1 MEERKGLINWIKAHK
16 KELIIAGI
24 SVGTLIMIILGIENQ
39 KSIAIVW
46 DSLRKT
52 LKQPT
57 TKVPVPVTKATVEIP
72 LEPIQKVITAV
83 ASNSGSLPFEVSRH
97 IRNLP
102 DGWHASAEKIAEAL
116 NNGIILMDGQT
127 GVDSYMKG
135 GVAA

>member
-24 SVGTLIMIILGIENQ
+24 SVGTLIMIVLGIENQ

-46 DSLRKT
+46 DSLSKV
-52 LKQPT
+52 LKQPA
-57 TKVPVPVTKATVEIP
+57 TKVLVPVTKAPVEIP
-72 LEPIQKVITAV
+72 LEPIQEVIAAV

-97 IRNLP
+97 VRNLP
-102 DGWHASAEKIAEAL
+102 DGWHASPGKIAEAL

-127 GVDSYMKG
+127 WVDSYMKG